1 MKAFHDNDV
10 IYLRESVAAD
20 VIEESRALTIP
31 AGAKGAVV
39 LMHGDPMNPAA
50 YEIEFYLQEQN
61 CYALAT
67 REAKKI

>member
-1 MKAFHDNDV
+1 MKIFHGNDV
-10 IYLRESVAAD
+10 ICLCESVSAD

-39 LMHGDPMNPAA
+39 LVHGDPMTPAA
-50 YEIEFYLQEQN
+50 CEIEFYLQEQN

-67 REAKKI
+67 IEAKKI